1 MMVGLFCKILIVEVK
16 ANKNHKPLF
25 ALLVL
30 GQISKSFKVII
41 SSTEWIVEMLYYRFE
56 KIARLGFETKQSTE
70 NEVKIILYLEFI

>member
-30 GQISKSFKVII
+30 GQISKPFII
-41 SSTEWIVEMLYYRFE
+41 YSTEWIVEMLYYRFE

-70 NEVKIILYLEFI
+70 NEVKIILYMDII